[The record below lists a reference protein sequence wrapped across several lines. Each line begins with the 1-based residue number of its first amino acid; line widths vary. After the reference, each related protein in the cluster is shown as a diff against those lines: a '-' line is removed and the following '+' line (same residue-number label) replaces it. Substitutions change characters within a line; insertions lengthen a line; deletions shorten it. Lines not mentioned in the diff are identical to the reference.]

1 MGIVEEVLL
10 EMELE
15 NDGELIIERN
25 VKGDIHLH
33 INNLRIQ
40 LSSDEFS
47 ELRESIIDSQE
58 ELTKLKNDI

>member
-15 NDGELIIERN
+15 NNGELIIERN

-33 INNLRIQ
+33 VNNLRIQ
-40 LSSDEFS
+40 LSSDEFN
-47 ELRESIIDSQE
+47 ELRKSIIDSQQ
-58 ELTKLKNDI
+58 ELTKYKNDL